1 MTAMTDPHQDP
12 LAVPPGEWHMYRR
25 DHRLHGRSPLPGT
38 ITTPAIRWSFPL
50 GGSENECFPVP
61 AANGRMDLL
70 FAYGGCVVR
79 TDGTGATLW
88 KSRSYGINAIG
99 AVADLDGDGMMEIA
113 CSTGYEVIVLAA
125 ESGAL
130 LMRYDVGFPRSSGTP
145 AGTLLCHQFDKQS
158 RGMHLIAPMMSA
170 KEVLVFDFRN
180 GNRAGTLAHTL
191 WMDDAFHPTAVAADM
206 DNDGTDELVISKL
219 SGLYVFNVL
228 TGAMITSVTWKSN
241 GERHRNY
248 GLHQLIDIDGDG
260 VREVVIVA
268 ERVARHMAVIDN
280 DGKGTLTPLWDR
292 FVEFIYPSDTTE
304 LRHCGN
310 SVADVD
316 GDGKPELIV
325 CLFNDRKD
333 ERWWLEIIDPLT
345 GAVKMAMP
353 DTYLWGV
360 QDINGDGVPELLVG
374 TEHHRNPAPYGTVE
388 VVSVKGLSTT
398 TLWRC
403 EHARFA
409 GKALRPSGWSSN
421 FRPIQFAH
429 DETWSEL
436 SGNGGTLFLFTQ
448 EADRMQSLAA
458 VTWHDRTITIT
469 STPLHSVGEI
479 VMVALADVNGDG
491 IAECVVSENN
501 GRLLI
506 LRPGGQILAQWSAGF
521 RLQLEGFSAARP
533 GPVPVVYRSHQEA
546 RPCIV
551 VPDNTNTFH
560 QIQVAPDGT
569 SVIEQWR
576 HPGRGC
582 MGYDNCFHSAYICD
596 VDDDGSPE
604 VMISNTQRADHSEL
618 LALDDRGTRKRSW
631 ALPAVPPPGMT
642 RIGLYQWIVV
652 DGTEGKTILAS
663 SYASYSMNSEETVA
677 IDLDGRTRWHRREQG
692 EGEWGRGVGP
702 WSAFSVALKPGADTE
717 VMFLAKDLLCRIN
730 ARTGDW
736 IREPWLLWHAT
747 NSVMN
752 QPDWEFTKDRQA
764 DFGTAR
770 DPFTAYGSAIL
781 ADLDGDGR
789 EEMLIGGCFGGLGLL
804 RADFSIVWWMQAPFT
819 DMMLRLP
826 GIADVNGTGRLC
838 VGLCRANGV
847 FHCLDGVTG
856 ASLWEIDLQSTTADI
871 VSCDIDGDGKEEFIV
886 GTTDGRL
893 LAIGTDAAGH
903 GVIRWSVPIGSALGS
918 PVIADVDGDG
928 SSEILVVSGD
938 GSLVCIGSGG

>member
-1 MTAMTDPHQDP
+1 MDHTTDPHYDP
-12 LAVPPGEWHMYRR
+12 LAVPPGEWHMYRH
-25 DHRLHGRSPLPGT
+25 DHRLRARAALPGA
-38 ITTPAIRWSFPL
+38 ITKPAIRWSFPL

-61 AANGRMDLL
+61 ARDGHMDLL
-70 FAYGGCVVR
+70 FAYGGCIVR
-79 TDGTGATLW
+79 TDGAGTVLW

-99 AVADLDGDGMMEIA
+99 SVADLDGDGEMEIA

-130 LMRYDVGFPRSSGTP
+130 LMRHDVGFPRSSGTP
-145 AGTLLCHQFDKQS
+145 AGTLLCHQFDKTS

-180 GNRAGTLAHTL
+180 GNRTGTLAHTL

-206 DNDGTDELVISKL
+206 DNDGVDELVISKL

-228 TGAMITSVTWKSN
+228 SGSILSSVTWTSN

-260 VREVVIVA
+260 VREVVVVA
-268 ERVARHMAVIDN
+268 ERVARHIAVIDN
-280 DGKGTLTPLWDR
+280 DGKGKLTPLWDR

-333 ERWWLEIIDPLT
+333 GRWWLEVLDPLT

-360 QDINGDGVPELLVG
+360 QDVNGDGIPELLIG
-374 TEHHRNPAPYGTVE
+374 KEKHRNPEPFGTVE
-388 VVSVKGLSTT
+388 VVSVKGLSAA
-398 TLWRC
+398 TLWSC

-409 GKALRPSGWSSN
+409 GRALRPCGWSSN

-436 SGNGGTLFLFTQ
+436 SVNGSTLFLFIQ
-448 EADRMQSLAA
+448 AHDRTQSLAT
-458 VTWHDRTITIT
+458 VTWDRQTI
-469 STPLHSVGEI
+469 SVRSSPLLSAGEI
-479 VMVALADVNGDG
+479 MMVALADVNGDG
-491 IAECVVSENN
+491 IAECILSENN
-501 GRLLI
+501 GRVLVV
-506 LRPGGQILAQWSAGF
+506 RPGTGIMYQWSAGF

-533 GPVPVVYRSHQEA
+533 GPVPVVYRTPGDPA
-546 RPCIV
+546 PRIV
-551 VPDNTNTFH
+551 IPDNTNTFH
-560 QIQVAPDGT
+560 QITVATGGS
-569 SVIEQWR
+569 SVIEQWK
-576 HPGRGC
+576 HPGRGW
-582 MGYDNCFHSAYICD
+582 MGYDNCFHSAYVRD
-596 VDDDGSPE
+596 VDGDGSPE
-604 VMISNTQRADHSEL
+604 IMIANTQRPDHSEL
-618 LALDDRGTRKRSW
+618 LALDSRGMVKRSW
-631 ALPAVPPPGMT
+631 PLTDVPPPGMT
-642 RIGLYQWIVV
+642 RIGLYQWVVV
-652 DGTEGKTILAS
+652 DGTAEKTILAS
-663 SYASYSMNSEETVA
+663 SYSSYSMNSEETVA
-677 IDLDGRTRWHRREQG
+677 IDLQGKQLWHRREQG

-702 WSAFSVALKPGADTE
+702 WSAFSVAIMPGADTE
-717 VMFLAKDLLCRIN
+717 VMFLAKDLLCRVN
-730 ARTGDW
+730 ARTGAW

-781 ADLDGDGR
+781 VDMDKDGR

-804 RADFSIVWWMQAPFT
+804 RDDFSIVWWMQAPFT

-826 GIADVNGTGRLC
+826 GIADVHGDGRLC

-847 FHCLDGVTG
+847 FHCLDGATG
-856 ASLWEIDLQSTTADI
+856 ASLWQIDLHSTTADI

-893 LAIGTDAAGH
+893 LAIGTDPAGR
-903 GVIRWSVPIGSALGS
+903 GVIRWDVPLGTALGS
-918 PVIADVDGDG
+918 PVVADVDGDG
-928 SSEILVVSGD
+928 VSEILVVTGD

>member
-1 MTAMTDPHQDP
+1 MTDPP
-12 LAVPPGEWHMYRR
+12 RIRWPYLPASGICTGVTTACSARA
-25 DHRLHGRSPLPGT
+25 PLPGS
-38 ITTPAIRWSFPL
+38 ITTPAIRWTFPL

-61 AANGRMDLL
+61 ATNGRMDLL
-70 FAYGGCVVR
+70 FAYGGCVIR
-79 TDGTGATLW
+79 TDGTGTVLW

-99 AVADLDGDGMMEIA
+99 AVVDLDGDGTMEIA

-130 LMRYDVGFPRSSGTP
+130 LMRHDVGFPRSSGTP
-145 AGTLLCHQFDKQS
+145 AGTILCHAFDRAS

-180 GNRAGTLAHTL
+180 GNRTGALTHTL

-206 DNDGTDELVISKL
+206 DNDGVDELVISKL

-228 TGAMITSVTWKSN
+228 TGTLTSSVTWTSN

-268 ERVARHMAVIDN
+268 ERVARHIAVIDN
-280 DGKGTLTPLWDR
+280 DGRGTLTPLWDR

-304 LRHCGN
+304 LRHVGN

-333 ERWWLEIIDPLT
+333 GRWWLEILDPLT
-345 GAVKMAMP
+345 GAVKMEMP

-360 QDINGDGVPELLVG
+360 QDVNADGIPELLIG
-374 TEHHRNPAPYGTVE
+374 KEHHRNPAAFCTVQ
-388 VVSVKGLSTT
+388 VVSVKDLTAVS
-398 TLWRC
+398 LWSC
-403 EHARFA
+403 ENARFA
-409 GKALRPSGWSSN
+409 GRSLRPSGWSSN

-436 SGNGGTLFLFTQ
+436 SGDGGTLFLFML
-448 EADRMQSLAA
+448 APDREQSLAA
-458 VTWHDRTITIT
+458 VTWKHQAISVR
-469 STPLHSVGEI
+469 SSPLRSAGEI
-479 VMVALADVNGDG
+479 AMVALTDVNGDG
-491 IAECVVSENN
+491 IAECVLSENN
-501 GRLLI
+501 GRILI
-506 LRPGGQILAQWSAGF
+506 VRPGAGILCQWSAGF

-533 GPVPVVYRSHQEA
+533 GPVPVVYRMPGGST
-546 RPCIV
+546 PCIV

-560 QIQVAPDGT
+560 QIQVARGGS
-569 SVIEQWR
+569 SVTEQWR
-576 HPGRGC
+576 HPGRGW
-582 MGYDNCFHSAYICD
+582 MGYDNCFHSAYVRD
-596 VDDDGSPE
+596 VDGDGLPE
-604 VMISNTQRADHSEL
+604 VMVANTQRRDCSEL
-618 LALDDRGTRKRSW
+618 LALDNHGTVKRSW
-631 ALPAVPPPGMT
+631 TFPDVPPPGMT
-642 RIGLYQWIVV
+642 RIGLYQWVVV
-652 DGTEGKTILAS
+652 DGEAGKTILAS

-677 IDLDGRTRWHRREQG
+677 IDLQGSAHWRRREQG

-702 WSAFSVALKPGADTE
+702 WSAFSVALGPGSDPE
-717 VMFLAKDLLCRIN
+717 VMFLAKDLLCRLN
-730 ARTGDW
+730 ARTGEW
-736 IREPWLLWHAT
+736 VREPWLLWHAT

-781 ADLDGDGR
+781 VDMDQDGR
-789 EEMLIGGCFGGLGLL
+789 EELLIGGCFGGFGLL
-804 RADFSIVWWMQAPFT
+804 RDDFSIVWWMQAPFT

-826 GIADVNGTGRLC
+826 GIADVHGDGRLC
-838 VGLCRANGV
+838 VGICRANGL
-847 FHCLDGVTG
+847 FSCLDGATG
-856 ASLWEIDLQSTTADI
+856 ASMWQIDLQSTTSDI
-871 VSCDIDGDGKEEFIV
+871 VSCDIDGDGKEEFIA

-893 LAIGTDAAGH
+893 LAIGTDAAGR
-903 GVIRWSVPIGSALGS
+903 GVIRWSVPIGSRPGKS
-918 PVIADVDGDG
+918 GHCG
-928 SSEILVVSGD
+928 CGRRRFCEILVVTGD
-938 GSLVCIGSGG
+938 GSLLCIG